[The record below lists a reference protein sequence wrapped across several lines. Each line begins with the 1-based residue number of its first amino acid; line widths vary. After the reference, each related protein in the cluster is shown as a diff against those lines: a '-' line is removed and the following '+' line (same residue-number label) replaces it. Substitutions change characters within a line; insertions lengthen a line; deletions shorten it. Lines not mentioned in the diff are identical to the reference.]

1 MSESLREDVVMEP
14 SPRAVYDDPASHW
27 AFLTQPSDD
36 RFEGQ
41 HFDRKEA
48 GQRTS
53 DARKLK
59 NQLSQLREGITET
72 ISAFANSN
80 VEGGLLVI
88 GVASNGDVKGIDHLT
103 EQQKNGLTNFESLL
117 HNQAAEARLH
127 RCVDV
132 SGQGNSICLIF
143 APYAH
148 RGICETPGFAPKAW
162 ERRGPQNVPVT
173 QAARDRLRDRKHL
186 SDFENTFCCPYDRAD
201 LSDDV
206 LVEFRKVFSPDATG
220 DFPDE
225 RLLHEAGALVRR
237 KGEYWFTHAGLLF
250 FGSNPQRVL
259 PASYIRLMRFG
270 VTSEDFARRGLPTF
284 DRKFAGPVT
293 KQIREART
301 FFRESAFFKRY
312 QKRREA
318 GGFVEEPEFPPTVI
332 DEAIVNAVAHRDYRT
347 PIPVEC
353 ESYRD
358 AFVVKN
364 PGRMLQRDA
373 DLPPAFSLADVVL
386 DSMPRNPKLLEWLK
400 LMRDPR
406 GVAYVQALSEG
417 TKQMVT
423 AMKALGLPVPSYR
436 LALNETLIRIE
447 SRAEEREAALLAA
460 NEQGSPDGRN

>member
-1 MSESLREDVVMEP
+1 MSESLRPWIECVAPRPDV
-14 SPRAVYDDPASHW
+14 
-27 AFLTQPSDD
+27 
-36 RFEGQ
+36 
-41 HFDRKEA
+41 
-48 GQRTS
+48 
-53 DARKLK
+53 
-59 NQLSQLREGITET
+59 
-72 ISAFANSN
+72 
-80 VEGGLLVI
+80 
-88 GVASNGDVKGIDHLT
+88 
-103 EQQKNGLTNFESLL
+103 
-117 HNQAAEARLH
+117 
-127 RCVDV
+127 
-132 SGQGNSICLIF
+132 
-143 APYAH
+143 
-148 RGICETPGFAPKAW
+148 
-162 ERRGPQNVPVT
+162 
-173 QAARDRLRDRKHL
+173 L
-186 SDFENTFCCPYDRAD
+186 SDEFCCPYDRAD

-225 RLLHEAGALVRR
+225 RLLYEAGALVRR
-237 KGEYWFTHAGLLF
+237 EGEYWFTHAGLLF

-259 PASYIRLMRFG
+259 PASYIRLTRFG
-270 VTSEDFARRGLPTF
+270 VTSEDFARRDLPTF
-284 DRKFAGPVT
+284 DRKFTGPVT

-301 FFRESAFFKRY
+301 FFRESAFFKKY

-347 PIPVEC
+347 PIPIEC

-400 LMRDPR
+400 LMRDPK
-406 GVAYVQALSEG
+406 GVAYVQAISEG

-460 NEQGSPDGRN
+460 NEHGSPDSRN